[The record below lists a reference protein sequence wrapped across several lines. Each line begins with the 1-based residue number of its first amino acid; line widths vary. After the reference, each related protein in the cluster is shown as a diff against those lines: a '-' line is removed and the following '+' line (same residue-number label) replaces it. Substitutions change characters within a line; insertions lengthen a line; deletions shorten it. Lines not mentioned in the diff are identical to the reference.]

1 MLYALRKEPFDY
13 RLRTREDGKH
23 WPSSAPTHPA
33 KMKSNSILYSLMT
46 FYSPKLS
53 FLSHH
58 ALAGGL
64 LLSAP
69 ESPHFMSP
77 LVRLIQKNLSS
88 LLP

>member
-13 RLRTREDGKH
+13 RLRTREDGKR
-23 WPSSAPTHPA
+23 WQLSAPTYPA
-33 KMKSNSILYSLMT
+33 KMKSNSILMT

-88 LLP
+88 LFP